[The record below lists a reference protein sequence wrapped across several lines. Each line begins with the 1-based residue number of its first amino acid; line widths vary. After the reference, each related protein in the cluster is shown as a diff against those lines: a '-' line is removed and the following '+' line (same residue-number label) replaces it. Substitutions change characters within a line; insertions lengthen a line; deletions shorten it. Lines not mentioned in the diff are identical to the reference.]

1 MFKELCQ
8 HSEQREQPDA
18 SGKKNKKTKKNY
30 IILPFGG
37 LGAISGLFQA
47 QPSA

>member
-1 MFKELCQ
+1 MFEELCQ

-18 SGKKNKKTKKNY
+18 SGKKKKKKKNY